1 MKSIQVEID
10 GINPLSQR
18 PFIAVD
24 DDILILMKKA
34 KTDKLLWQTETR
46 INCALKFIKKH
57 DDEMVERGYRLLK
70 EIGIYEC
77 HIPYIDKEFID
88 FVFFTQVKYK
98 HDLTIETR
106 DNIDFIRWNDDFL
119 HSWFRWKQ

>member
-1 MKSIQVEID
+1 MRNEID

-24 DDILILMKKA
+24 DDILILMEEA

-46 INCALKFIKKH
+46 INCALKFIKKN
-57 DDEMVERGYRLLK
+57 DEYLVERGYRILK
-70 EIGIYEC
+70 ELGICDC

-98 HDLTIETR
+98 HDLAIETR

-119 HSWFRWKQ
+119 HS